1 MFFRT
6 TLLLLCFSACAR
18 ASLMPPETLRAAI
31 TSSTTDDVGPGYC
44 GRGVWSVLSSIGYGT
59 GLHSGDG
66 QDWETILKQGG
77 WTPVPCITPRLTP
90 PGSVLVYRSNM
101 QAFGQKT
108 IDPPGAQY
116 GHVELVAQLGTRKI
130 YVSDAPRINP
140 GGTVLANFT
149 RRAWIPPHSRRPDSA
164 SVINEQIAYLMKTR
178 LAQAKKSFAGN
189 KTQLVLR

>member
-1 MFFRT
+1 MPFRP
-6 TLLLLCFSACAR
+6 LLLLLLFSVASR

-31 TSSTTDDVGPGYC
+31 TSSTTDDVGSGYC

-66 QDWETILKQGG
+66 QDWEGILRQGG
-77 WTPVPCITPRLTP
+77 WTPVPCITPRLAP
-90 PGSVLVYRSNM
+90 PGSVLVYRGNM
-101 QAFGQKT
+101 QTFGQKT
-108 IDPPGAQY
+108 IETHGAQY

-149 RRAWIPPHSRRPDSA
+149 RRAWIPPHSQRPDSA
-164 SVINEQIAYLMKTR
+164 SVINEQIACLLETR
-178 LAQAKKSFAGN
+178 LSQAKKSFAGS